1 MQIVRG
7 HTHIDRMSNNGFDVP
22 QKMRRIEKKCDTW
35 SPKCGVKTKHKRQI
49 QTTYE
54 SCQKYFISSVFNI
67 GKMNENSKIK
77 SKKQCKKMEK
87 NSNHS
92 RKKTPAKKTKNDK
105 KQCGNGNK

>member
-77 SKKQCKKMEK
+77 SKKTMQKNGKKFKSQSKKNAGEK
-87 NSNHS
+87 NE
-92 RKKTPAKKTKNDK
+92 K
-105 KQCGNGNK
+105 